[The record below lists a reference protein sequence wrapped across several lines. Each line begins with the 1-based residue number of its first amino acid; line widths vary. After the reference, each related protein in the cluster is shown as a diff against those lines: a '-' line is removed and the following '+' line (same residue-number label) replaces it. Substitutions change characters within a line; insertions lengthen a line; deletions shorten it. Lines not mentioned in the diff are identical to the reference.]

1 MENVTL
7 SLNVNQLNVILG
19 ALGKAP
25 YEAVF
30 GLVEDINKQVVPQ
43 LQAAQAQRQA
53 PEGPLGDKVIN

>member
-1 MENVTL
+1 MENVNL

-30 GLVEDINKQVVPQ
+30 GLVEEINKQVVPQ
-43 LQAAQAQRQA
+43 LQAQRQQ

>member
-1 MENVTL
+1 MENVNL
-7 SLNVNQLNVILG
+7 SLNVNQLNLILG

-30 GLVEDINKQVVPQ
+30 NLVEEINKQVVPQ
-43 LQAAQAQRQA
+43 LQAQRQ

>member
-1 MENVTL
+1 MENVNLT
-7 SLNVNQLNVILG
+7 LNVNQLNVILS

-30 GLVEDINKQVVPQ
+30 NLVEDINKQVIPQ
-43 LQAAQAQRQA
+43 LQAAQAAQR

>member
-1 MENVTL
+1 MENVNLT
-7 SLNVNQLNVILG
+7 LNVNQLNIILG

-30 GLVEDINKQVVPQ
+30 GLVEEINKQVIPQ
-43 LQAAQAQRQA
+43 LQAAQSAQR

>member
-1 MENVTL
+1 METVNL

-30 GLVEDINKQVVPQ
+30 GLVEDINKQVIPQ
-43 LQAAQAQRQA
+43 LQAQRQ
-53 PEGPLGDKVIN
+53 PEGPLGDKVVN

>member
-1 MENVTL
+1 MENVNL

-30 GLVEDINKQVVPQ
+30 GLVEEINKQVIPQ
-43 LQAAQAQRQA
+43 LQAQR
-53 PEGPLGDKVIN
+53 PEGPLGDKVVN